1 MLTHLLFILEMN
13 VPTHFRC
20 CFVFSILIAICSEGL
35 SHEWTSSNGKFKI
48 EAEFVAIKNGKVVL
62 EKPDGSYIGVGI
74 DQISK
79 KDIEYIESL
88 TGKKV
93 NEAGTNSESPAAA
106 SPATENVK
114 PKVIKLKGSKE
125 GDPPGVVRDL
135 GEQGW
140 GIRSLAISG
149 DGAILVAGKT
159 DQMVAVYDLNEGSRL
174 NITDRL
180 EELGPIEVI
189 AVSRDGK
196 RVLAGGSKGLIKTWR
211 LSPEGALEE
220 GVTFAGHSDDVSSL
234 AITPDG
240 RFAMSGSADKT
251 AKYWQ
256 VDTGKEFESFG
267 NFKRPVAAV
276 WISEDGTEAKA
287 TDGEELS
294 RIDLKTRKA
303 VMTRVR
309 ESASIQFAT
318 FSPDGRYLAMND
330 TYDIRIWDIKTGKE
344 MPALKSNEIQWTG
357 MFTPDGERIISGAS
371 GILNVW
377 EVKTQKRVGVL
388 KNQSHGTV
396 QALAASPDGEHVA
409 GCSSNAGTVLRLFR
423 LPPK

>member
-1 MLTHLLFILEMN
+1 MNLFYVRLFCAGVLILFALTSI
-13 VPTHFRC
+13 VP
-20 CFVFSILIAICSEGL
+20 A
-35 SHEWTSSNGKFKI
+35 HEWTSSNGKFKI

-62 EKPDGSYIGVGI
+62 EKPDGSFISVAL

-93 NEAGTNSESPAAA
+93 GENGTLSDSSEADNS
-106 SPATENVK
+106 K

-140 GIRSLAISG
+140 GVKSMAISG
-149 DGAILVAGKT
+149 DGAILVAGKS

-180 EELGPIEVI
+180 EELGPVEVI
-189 AVSRDGK
+189 AISRDGK
-196 RVLAGGSKGLIKTWR
+196 RVIAGGSKGLVKTWR
-211 LSPEGALEE
+211 LSPEGALDE
-220 GVTFAGHSDDVSSL
+220 GVTFAGHAAAVTSL
-234 AITPDG
+234 AISADG

-267 NFKRPVAAV
+267 NFKRSVAAL
-276 WISEDGTEAKA
+276 WISENGAEGKA
-287 TDGEELS
+287 TDGEVLA
-294 RIDLKTRKA
+294 RIDLKTKKA

-309 ESASIQFAT
+309 ESASIQFAA
-318 FSPDGRYLAMND
+318 FSPDGRFLAMND
-330 TYDIRIWDIKTGKE
+330 TYAIRIWDIKTGKE
-344 MPALKSNEIQWTG
+344 KPALKSNEIQWTG
-357 MFTPDGERIISGAS
+357 AFTADGERMISGAS

-388 KNQSHGTV
+388 KNDSPGYI
-396 QALAASPDGEHVA
+396 QALAVSPDGEHVA